1 MSKSLA
7 EGVGTD
13 RQSPLR
19 ESRAGRDA
27 ARPPMRVNNF
37 DLIRL
42 VAALQVLIEHALTHL
57 HLTWLAPLSLALD
70 FFPGVPI
77 FFAVSGFLI
86 SMSWERAPSL
96 GQYIR
101 NRILRIYPG
110 LWVCL
115 LVSVLIFVSAG
126 VRPPPG
132 PALLL
137 WVIAQ
142 LTFVQFY
149 NPPFLRSF
157 GVGVLN
163 GSLWTIA
170 VEVQFYLA
178 LPLLAFVVKRRRFG
192 WSILTALSCG
202 AMIVA
207 RQYMQN
213 QQTVSQKIVG
223 VTLVPYLFFFLAG
236 VIARLLYE
244 QRPELFR
251 GRALYWFGAYLAWI
265 GVQAWLGLPGSTGNT
280 LSVVTIVALAMLVV
294 SCAFTAPVLSSRL
307 LRGNDISYGVYIYH
321 MPLINLLLFLRIGG
335 VQGLLLAIGATL
347 VAAIASWRFVE
358 RPALRLKGYSL
369 RWAEK
374 TW

>member
-1 MSKSLA
+1 MSMSSA
-7 EGVGTD
+7 TVSTSD
-13 RQSPLR
+13 TQSP
-19 ESRAGRDA
+19 STQPGRRRDLEPA
-27 ARPPMRVNNF
+27 SMRVNNF

-57 HLTWLAPLSLALD
+57 QLTSLAPLGLALD

-96 GQYIR
+96 GQYAR
-101 NRILRIYPG
+101 NRILRIYPA

-115 LVSVLIFVSAG
+115 LISVLIFLGAG
-126 VRPPPG
+126 VRPA
-132 PALLL
+132 PARAFLL
-137 WVIAQ
+137 WLLAQ
-142 LTFVQFY
+142 LTFIQFY

-170 VEVQFYLA
+170 VELQFYLA
-178 LPLLAFVVKRRRFG
+178 LPLLAFLARRWRLG
-192 WSILTALSCG
+192 WPILTALSCG
-202 AMIVA
+202 TMIVA
-207 RQYMQN
+207 RYYMQD
-213 QQTVSQKIVG
+213 QLTMSQKIVG
-223 VTLVPYLFFFLAG
+223 VTLFPYLFFFLVG
-236 VIARLLYE
+236 MVTRLLYE

-251 GRALYWFGAYLAWI
+251 GKALHWFGAYLIWI
-265 GVQAWLGLPGSTGNT
+265 AIQTWLGLPGSTGNT
-280 LSVVTIVALAMLVV
+280 LSVATIVALAMLVV
-294 SCAFTAPVLSSRL
+294 SCAFTAPTLSSRL
-307 LRGNDISYGVYIYH
+307 LKGNDISYGVYIYH
-321 MPLINLLLFLRIGG
+321 MPLINLLLFRGIGG
-335 VQGLLLAIGATL
+335 PQGFLLAIGGTL

-374 TW
+374 VW